1 MPRKR
6 TLRPK
11 ANQDVIVSSTF
22 GDVKE
27 HRDALVTISN
37 AAELHDDEL
46 AAHDNQLA
54 LTLELRD
61 WSSVCVALRNLSG
74 LWIRRN
80 RLASAERCLRI
91 ASDVAVLTEDERA
104 LVAVGFARFEQ
115 LAILAQWEEAECL
128 WATLTSM
135 GPPWHRAY
143 SWNGDA
149 DVAYLRALLFRG
161 DLDEHDLIRAERVAV
176 ECKNWRTLR
185 RLHALRGAWRLEHGE
200 WALAA
205 ASLHE
210 AVAMAH
216 IVHINDVRAETQL
229 VLAKFHLDQLTD
241 ARGVAEVLATSRYI
255 SRLDLAAL
263 WLAIGDG
270 ERAKTL
276 ALEAYRY
283 AWSDGDP
290 FVARW
295 PLNKS
300 RSLLNQIGV
309 EVPNLPSYDP
319 TKDQQEAWEESVSG
333 AVEELRAHVGRRRNA
348 RGDC

>member
-1 MPRKR
+1 M
-6 TLRPK
+6 
-11 ANQDVIVSSTF
+11 VSHAS

-27 HRDALVTISN
+27 HRDALIKITD
-37 AAELHDDEL
+37 AADLHDDEL
-46 AAHDNQLA
+46 AAHENQLA
-54 LTLELRD
+54 LRLELRD
-61 WSSVCVALRNLSG
+61 WSSVCAALCNLSG

-80 RLASAERCLRI
+80 RLARAERCLRI
-91 ASDVAVLTEDERA
+91 ASDVAVVAEDEPA
-104 LVAVGFARFEQ
+104 LVAARFARFEQ
-115 LAILAQWEEAECL
+115 LAILAHWEEAEML

-143 SWNGDA
+143 SRNGDA
-149 DVAYLRALLFRG
+149 DVAYVRARFLRG
-161 DLDEHDLIRAERVAV
+161 DLDEQDLIRAERVAV
-176 ECKNWRTLR
+176 ERRNWRTIR
-185 RLHALRGAWRLEHGE
+185 RLHALRGSWRLEQGQ

-210 AVAMAH
+210 AVAMAQAAR
-216 IVHINDVRAETQL
+216 INDVRAETQL
-229 VLAKFHLDQLTD
+229 VLAKCRLDQLAD
-241 ARGVAEVLATSRYI
+241 ARGVAEGLATRRYI

-270 ERAKTL
+270 EQAKAL

-300 RSLLNQIGV
+300 RALLNQIGTD
-309 EVPNLPSYDP
+309 VPNLPNYDP
-319 TKDQQEAWEESVSG
+319 TKNEKEFWEESVSA
-333 AVEELRAHVGRRRNA
+333 AVEELQAHKAAETATRKESA
-348 RGDC
+348 DT